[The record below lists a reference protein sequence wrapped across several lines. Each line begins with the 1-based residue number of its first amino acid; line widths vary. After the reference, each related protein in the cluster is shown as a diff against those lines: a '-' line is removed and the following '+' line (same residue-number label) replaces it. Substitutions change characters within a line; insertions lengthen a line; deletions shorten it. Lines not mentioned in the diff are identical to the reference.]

1 MTRMKSLKNIFTV
14 LFSAAFATT
23 SAFAAPDCRNATYRA
38 AYPEKCAKAT
48 KSDNNNTFLALLGG
62 AALVGAGVAL
72 ASQSSGD
79 GGSSSTISNQTTFPR
94 LALSP
99 NVNPN
104 YTQNENVA
112 NQRISSFNYISNS
125 YNVDTYA
132 VKNSATYQKNKKQYD
147 SIHFDIAKARG
158 FTGKNTTVNVID
170 DFNTYHGHSV
180 YEIASTI
187 ASDANIIKTNI
198 AKSDNTLQSYDYIA
212 NAINTS
218 GKFDIYNASWQIASS
233 TSTNAATAI
242 YNNQNKTKTYASA
255 QEYMYGITSYNFITQ
270 IRNSAID
277 NDSIFVWA
285 AGNESQTESGALS
298 AMPLAFPEL
307 MGHFVNVVAVDK
319 DNNLAWYSNQCG
331 ITQNY
336 CIAAPGSAWDT
347 EAKDYA
353 SGTSFATP
361 AVSGAIATIKEAFPY
376 MNAEKI
382 TQLLFVT
389 AQDLGET
396 GVDSV
401 YGWGLLDMEKA
412 TRPVGTPKIVLA
424 NDTIKPLSSFNVSGS
439 AAAAV
444 KNANAKVAFVDDF
457 GRAFTT
463 NLSDN
468 INVVPYGRG
477 FEKLTDGTQDSVSL
491 FDTVEFGFKQNHML
505 ESSGLVSVKSV
516 PLTNFVGYKN
526 EFNTNGIRF
535 YQNARF
541 GISNPT
547 ADENS
552 VVSGFSNIYS
562 ASLKF
567 GAQFEKFA
575 LEIEMPETII
585 SGNMYMNL
593 PTGMDNNGNLMYSN
607 TVVNMASRPS
617 VEYTAKYGAL
627 SATFVD
633 NPDYQ
638 NEVILMAK
646 TKFAF

>member
-1 MTRMKSLKNIFTV
+1 MKSLKNIFTV
-14 LFSAAFATT
+14 LFSVAFATT
-23 SAFAAPDCRNATYRA
+23 SALAAPDCRNATYRA

-48 KSDNNNTFLALLGG
+48 KSDSSSSNTILTVLGG
-62 AALVGAGVAL
+62 AALVGVGVAL
-72 ASQSSGD
+72 ASQSSRD
-79 GGSSSTISNQTTFPR
+79 GNQSSINTGPLVQ
-94 LALSP
+94 
-99 NVNPN
+99 
-104 YTQNENVA
+104 
-112 NQRISSFNYISNS
+112 NQRIASFDYISTASVVDS
-125 YNVDTYA
+125 YEINAIRT
-132 VKNSATYQKNKKQYD
+132 SAEYQKNQKQYD
-147 SIHFDIAKARG
+147 NIHFDIAKARG
-158 FTGKNTTVNVID
+158 FTGKNSTINVVD

-180 YEIASTI
+180 YEIVSTI
-187 ASDANIIKTNI
+187 ASDANITKTNI
-198 AKSDNTLQSYDYIA
+198 ANDDNKLQSYDYIA
-212 NAINTS
+212 NTIKNS
-218 GKFDIYNASWQIASS
+218 GNFDIYNASWQIASTNS
-233 TSTNAATAI
+233 INAATAI
-242 YNNQNKTKTYASA
+242 YNSQNDIKTYAAA
-255 QEYMYGITSYNFITQ
+255 QQYMYDITSYNFITQ
-270 IRNSAID
+270 IRNSAIG

-285 AGNESQTESGALS
+285 AGNEGKTESGALS
-298 AMPLAFPEL
+298 ALPLAFPEL
-307 MGHFVNVVAVDK
+307 QSHFVNVVAVDK

-353 SGTSFATP
+353 SGTSFAAP
-361 AVSGAIATIKEAFPY
+361 VVSGAIATIKEAFPY

-389 AQDLGET
+389 AKDLGET

-424 NDTIKPLSSFNVSGS
+424 NDTIRPLNSINVSGS
-439 AAAAV
+439 AAATI
-444 KNANAKVAFVDDF
+444 KNADVQIAFVDDF

-468 INVVPYGRG
+468 INVVPYSRG
-477 FEKLTDGTQDSVSL
+477 FEKLTESNQNSVAL
-491 FDTVEFGFKQNHML
+491 FDTIEFGFKQNHML
-505 ESSGLVSVKSV
+505 ESSGLVSVKSNS
-516 PLTNFVGYKN
+516 LTNFVGYKN

-541 GISNPT
+541 GVSNPT

-552 VVSGFSNIYS
+552 IISGFSNIYS

-575 LEIEMPETII
+575 LEIEMPDTII
-585 SGNMYMNL
+585 SGNMYLNL
-593 PTGMDNNGNLMYSN
+593 PTAMDNNGNLIYSN
-607 TVVNMASRPS
+607 TAVNMAGRPS

-633 NPDYQ
+633 NQDYQ